1 MENNERQERFL
12 ELYEQSRES
21 LVRFARSLSSTNDD
35 AKDLVQETTLAA
47 YERFDSVKHPVAF
60 KSFLFTIACRIHKR
74 QTWRKRLFVRFQT
87 ADKNEIDDL
96 VAPNSNSDA
105 LYDIQALHKA
115 LRSLPKNQSQAVV
128 LHEISGLTMEEIAV
142 IQDVSVSGVK
152 SRVQRGRKE
161 LSRILNGK
169 GSGRPEYQREPS
181 LATSRVYAYSGAES
195 YTENRAYLLEVLNDK

>member
-1 MENNERQERFL
+1 M

-21 LVRFARSLSSTNDD
+21 LVRFARSIAGTNDD

-47 YERFDSVKHPVAF
+47 YERFDSVQHPVAF

-96 VAPNSNSDA
+96 VAPNSNSDS
-105 LYDIQALHKA
+105 LYDVQALHKA
-115 LRSLPKNQSQAVV
+115 LSSLPKNQSQAVV

-169 GSGRPEYQREPS
+169 GSSRPDYQREPS
-181 LATSRVYAYSGAES
+181 VATSRVYAYSSTES
-195 YTENRAYLLEVLNDK
+195 YTENRAYILEVLNDK